1 LKLQDH
7 RLMLMF
13 HKKKNKKNSIGNC
26 DSMKMALEKKNLRKL
41 ILQKRRKL
49 SQTIVHRQ
57 SDLVFEHL
65 INLSIYKN
73 AQCIM
78 FYAALPDEVQ
88 TDKMMRYAL
97 QDGKQICI
105 PYIYDKSGL
114 MNAVRVFDVDQ
125 LSKGDFDILT
135 INSRNM
141 EFANPEDIDLMIV
154 PGVAFDTAGYRLG
167 MGAAFYDRFIMRAQ
181 QAFCLGIAFDCQ
193 IVHKVPFEEHD
204 CSMDAILTA
213 SGLINS
219 KEGKM

>member
-7 RLMLMF
+7 QLMPMF
-13 HKKKNKKNSIGNC
+13 RKKRNKKYTIEDC
-26 DSMKMALEKKNLRKL
+26 DSMNMALEKKTLRQFV
-41 ILQKRRKL
+41 LQKRRKL

-57 SDLVFEHL
+57 SDIVFEQL
-65 INLSIYKN
+65 IGLSVYKK
-73 AQCIM
+73 ARCIM
-78 FYAALPDEVQ
+78 LYAAMPDEVQ

-105 PYIYDKSGL
+105 PYIHDKHGL
-114 MNAVRVFDVDQ
+114 MDAVFVFDVDQ

-135 INSRNM
+135 INSRDM
-141 EFANPEDIDLMIV
+141 EFANPEDIDLMII

-167 MGAAFYDRFIMRAQ
+167 MGAAFYDRFIMRAN
-181 QAFCLGIAFDCQ
+181 QAFCLGIALDCQ
-193 IVHKVPFEEHD
+193 IVNKVPIEEHD

>member
-1 LKLQDH
+1 
-7 RLMLMF
+7 
-13 HKKKNKKNSIGNC
+13 
-26 DSMKMALEKKNLRKL
+26 MKIALEKKNLRKL

-57 SDLVFEHL
+57 SDLVFEQL
-65 INLSIYKN
+65 ISLPVYKK

-78 FYAALPDEVQ
+78 LYAALPDEVQ
-88 TDKMMRYAL
+88 TDQMMRYAL

-105 PYIYDKSGL
+105 PYIHDKNGL
-114 MNAVRVFDVDQ
+114 MDAVFVFDVDQ

-135 INSRNM
+135 INSCNM
-141 EFANPEDIDLMIV
+141 KFANPSDIDLMII
-154 PGVAFDTAGYRLG
+154 PGVAFDTDGYRLG
-167 MGAAFYDRFIMRAQ
+167 MGAAFYDRFIMRAK

-193 IVHKVPFEEHD
+193 LVSKVPIEEHD

>member
-1 LKLQDH
+1 
-7 RLMLMF
+7 
-13 HKKKNKKNSIGNC
+13 
-26 DSMKMALEKKNLRKL
+26 MKIALEKKNLRKL

-57 SDLVFEHL
+57 SDLVFEQL
-65 INLSIYKN
+65 ISLPVYKK

-78 FYAALPDEVQ
+78 LYAALPDEVQ
-88 TDKMMRYAL
+88 TDQMMRYAL
-97 QDGKQICI
+97 QDGKKICI
-105 PYIYDKSGL
+105 PYIHDKNGL
-114 MNAVRVFDVDQ
+114 MDAVFVFDVDQ

-135 INSRNM
+135 INSCNM
-141 EFANPEDIDLMIV
+141 EFANPSDIDLMII
-154 PGVAFDTAGYRLG
+154 PGVAFDTDGYRLG
-167 MGAAFYDRFIMRAQ
+167 MGAAFYDRFIMRAK

-193 IVHKVPFEEHD
+193 LVSKVPIEEHD

>member
-1 LKLQDH
+1 
-7 RLMLMF
+7 
-13 HKKKNKKNSIGNC
+13 
-26 DSMKMALEKKNLRKL
+26 MKIALEKKNLRKL

-57 SDLVFEHL
+57 SDLVFEQL
-65 INLSIYKN
+65 ISLPVYKK

-78 FYAALPDEVQ
+78 LYAALPDEVQ
-88 TDKMMRYAL
+88 TDQMMRYAL

-105 PYIYDKSGL
+105 PYIHDKNGL
-114 MNAVRVFDVDQ
+114 MDAVFVFDVDQ

-135 INSRNM
+135 INSCNM
-141 EFANPEDIDLMIV
+141 EFANPSDIDLMII
-154 PGVAFDTAGYRLG
+154 PGVAFDTDGYRLG
-167 MGAAFYDRFIMRAQ
+167 MGAAFYDRFIMRAK

-193 IVHKVPFEEHD
+193 LVSKVPIEEHD

>member
-1 LKLQDH
+1 
-7 RLMLMF
+7 MF
-13 HKKKNKKNSIGNC
+13 HKKKNKNDNIENC
-26 DSMKMALEKKNLRKL
+26 DSMKIALEKKNLRKL

-57 SDLVFEHL
+57 SDLVFEQL
-65 INLSIYKN
+65 ISLPVYKK

-78 FYAALPDEVQ
+78 LYAALPDEVQ
-88 TDKMMRYAL
+88 TDQMMRYAL

-105 PYIYDKSGL
+105 PYIHDKNGL
-114 MNAVRVFDVDQ
+114 MDAVFVFDVDQ

-135 INSRNM
+135 INSCNM
-141 EFANPEDIDLMIV
+141 QFANPSDIDLMII

-167 MGAAFYDRFIMRAQ
+167 MGAAFYDRFIMRAK

-193 IVHKVPFEEHD
+193 LVSKVPIEEHD